1 MQSRLITE
9 VAFSLLGGAHGMH
22 APACI
27 AGASNPLHVVANERL
42 PGLQWAIPP
51 RHHVDRNRGLR
62 DLDAQLEQF
71 AMDLGWSFRK
81 GQLAARQLASLFCMG
96 QAWKI
101 ATVANLTHRRKI
113 ASSAQ
118 NTGADCLVSGAM
130 YMPVKWIRQ
139 DEGVSCCI

>member
-1 MQSRLITE
+1 
-9 VAFSLLGGAHGMH
+9 MH

-130 YMPVKWIRQ
+130 YMPK
-139 DEGVSCCI
+139 

>member
-9 VAFSLLGGAHGMH
+9 VAFSLLGSAHGMH

-71 AMDLGWSFRK
+71 AMILGGSFGRD
-81 GQLAARQLASLFCMG
+81 QWLARRWPWLFSMDKLWRLQG
-96 QAWKI
+96 
-101 ATVANLTHRRKI
+101 
-113 ASSAQ
+113 
-118 NTGADCLVSGAM
+118 G
-130 YMPVKWIRQ
+130 
-139 DEGVSCCI
+139 